1 MGINIFNGSILDSP
15 NVDAIVNA
23 ANPSL
28 LGGGGVDG
36 ATHNTAGPGLLE
48 ECIKL
53 NGCAT
58 GDAKITKAYNIKCA
72 KYIIHTVG
80 PIYYLSDN
88 PNEELASCYKR
99 SLDVLKE
106 NGLHSISFPCI
117 ATGAYAFP
125 LRKAAEIALSTIN
138 KWITDNSDYK
148 VDIYLA
154 CYRQVEYVT
163 YLDLIED
170 KKW

>member
-15 NVDAIVNA
+15 NVDAIANA

-36 ATHNTAGPGLLE
+36 ATHNAAGPKLLE

-170 KKW
+170 KK